1 MINIKNSQN
10 LAKIYN
16 GCFLKHMEQTI
27 HCDTVFPVVKSN
39 YANRIAKY
47 LSTSTDPDTQIINDI
62 TTHIMRKLSLL
73 CTKLFPI
80 AFSVSTLH

>member
-1 MINIKNSQN
+1 MINTKNSQN
-10 LAKIYN
+10 LTNIFN
-16 GCFLKHMEQTI
+16 GCLLKYMEQTI
-27 HCDTVFPVVKSN
+27 HCDTVFPLVKGN

-62 TTHIMRKLSLL
+62 TTHILRKSSLL

-80 AFSVSTLH
+80 VFSVSTLH